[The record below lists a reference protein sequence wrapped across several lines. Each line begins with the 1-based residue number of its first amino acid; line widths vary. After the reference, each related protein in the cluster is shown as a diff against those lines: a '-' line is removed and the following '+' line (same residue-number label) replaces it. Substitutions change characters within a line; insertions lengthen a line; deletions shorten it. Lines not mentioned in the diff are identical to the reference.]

1 MVDLCLTLAADNA
14 AGLQK
19 KIEDFSGKV
28 PIIEVRLDFMEKV
41 VFPILPA
48 DSGTAFLATCRPERE
63 GGRYTGPEKDRLEIL
78 RVAPEKGFSLVDVEH
93 DVDDYPLFTSPVR
106 VVRSRHDFQ
115 GCPPDLKGIYREM
128 HGLPGD
134 LVKLVVTP
142 GETAVLVELLEFMEA
157 ALPRSPGIILGMG
170 AAAQVTRIL
179 GPFLGNAW
187 TYVSEEDDV
196 VAPGQFSLDLARNAY
211 RLPEWQGIPDLF
223 GIACADGNEYTYELA
238 GSLNAGFRIMGAD
251 ALAFPLSGV
260 DMEIFL
266 PYAGSSKLPF
276 RGFIELE
283 PGKDKRISGSRKK
296 AESQQKIRRITFENG
311 IRSAETRVYKD
322 PGEIIRDTINYWM
335 G

>member
-1 MVDLCLTLAADNA
+1 MVDLCLTLAAENA

-28 PIIEVRLDFMEKV
+28 PIIEVRLDFMDPV
-41 VFPILPA
+41 AFPVLPA
-48 DSGTAFLATCRPERE
+48 GSGTAFLATCRPERE
-63 GGRYTGPEKDRLEIL
+63 GGRYTGPEKERLEIL
-78 RVAPEKGFSLVDVEH
+78 RIAPEKGFSLVDVEH
-93 DVDDYPLFTSPVR
+93 DVDDCPLFSGPVR

-115 GCPPDLKGIYREM
+115 GCPSDLKRIHREM
-128 HGLPGD
+128 QGLPGD

-142 GETAVLVELLEFMEA
+142 GETTGLVGLLEFMED
-157 ALPRSPGIILGMG
+157 ALSRSPGIILGMG
-170 AAAQVTRIL
+170 EAAQVTRIL

-211 RLPEWQGIPDLF
+211 RLPEWKGIPDLF
-223 GIACADGNEYTYELA
+223 GIACADGNEDMDELVR
-238 GSLNAGFRIMGAD
+238 SLNAGFRIMGAD

-266 PYAGSSKLPF
+266 PYAGTSKLPF
-276 RGFIELE
+276 QGFLELE
-283 PGKDKRISGSRKK
+283 PEGEKTTPGSRKK
-296 AESQQKIRRITFENG
+296 AARQQKLRRITFKNG
-311 IRSAETRVYKD
+311 IRSVEAGVYKD

-335 G
+335 D